1 MKITTAWLLYIGM
14 KSGLTKM
21 EALTSLP
28 GEIQDFA
35 ACAAIQNGAKQKIR
49 KSFDE
54 ALEVR

>member
-14 KSGLTKM
+14 QSGLTKM

-28 GEIQDFA
+28 GEIQDLA
-35 ACAAIQNGAKQKIR
+35 ACAAIQNGATQKIR

>member
-14 KSGLTKM
+14 QTSLSKT
-21 EALTSLP
+21 EAMSALP
-28 GEIQDFA
+28 GEILDFA

>member
-1 MKITTAWLLYIGM
+1 MKVTTAWLLYIGM
-14 KSGLTKM
+14 QSGLTKI
-21 EALTSLP
+21 EAMTALP